1 MFLSSLSLMHVN
13 FKNSTGVPVLLPNTD
28 IQHYDYFVNYFL
40 LFFRHLSSK
49 HRHNIVLLL
58 SFLQKVQPGF
68 LFLWKDSHTF
78 PLFLAKTPIF

>member
-1 MFLSSLSLMHVN
+1 MHVN

-68 LFLWKDSHTF
+68 R
-78 PLFLAKTPIF
+78 AKARGGSSDCSGSNR

>member
-1 MFLSSLSLMHVN
+1 MFLSSLSSMHVN

-28 IQHYDYFVNYFL
+28 IQHYDNFVNYFSL
-40 LFFRHLSSK
+40 YFRHLSSEYS
-49 HRHNIVLLL
+49 HNIAL
-58 SFLQKVQPGF
+58 SLSLPQKALPDF